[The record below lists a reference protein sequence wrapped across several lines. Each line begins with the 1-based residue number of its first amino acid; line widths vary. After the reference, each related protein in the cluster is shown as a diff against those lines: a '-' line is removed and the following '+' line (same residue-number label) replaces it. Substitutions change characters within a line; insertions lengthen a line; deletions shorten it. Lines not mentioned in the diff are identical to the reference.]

1 VIDGGSQE
9 RRMRRDRAAAPD
21 EQLLN
26 PTFIFNSASEAQ
38 VENVRTTMSRTTPL
52 HEGNAMI
59 NKYIAMG
66 LGALIAIAPVV
77 ASVDAAQAAT
87 AKTSTHKTHK
97 SKTHKTKSHHTAK
110 KKTAPAEAPKS

>member
-1 VIDGGSQE
+1 
-9 RRMRRDRAAAPD
+9 M
-21 EQLLN
+21 
-26 PTFIFNSASEAQ
+26 F
-38 VENVRTTMSRTTPL
+38 ENKSRKTRFKR
-52 HEGNAMI
+52 HSNMI
-59 NKYIAMG
+59 NKYLAMG

-97 SKTHKTKSHHTAK
+97 TKTHKTSKSHHTAK